1 MWKQEGTDSRNRGLP
16 SGNQQAFR
24 SLRDSLHSPRIPQ
37 CTREGELG
45 TDCQE
50 SPSCL
55 APVVSSQGG
64 FLRALDSAIPRARE
78 CASLHRKCSRA
89 HVEPQVHNQTCTV
102 QSQTGI
108 TPRARPHAA
117 LPCGPGDG
125 DPDAVQSRGSPR
137 TPADCTW
144 ARFCVQGCAA
154 FSAPVVGSGGV
165 DLSPLP
171 QESPP
176 GCHLPRCHMSPGT
189 DVVIVKNGRR
199 ICGTGGCLAS
209 APLHQNKSY
218 FEFKIQSTGIWGIG
232 VATQKVNLNQIPLG
246 RDVHS
251 LVMRNDG
258 ALYHNNEEKNRLPAN
273 SLPQEGDVVG
283 ITYDHVELNVYLNGK
298 NMHCPASGIRGT
310 VYPVVY
316 VDDSAILDCQFSEFY
331 HTPPPGFEKIL
342 FEQQIF

>member
-1 MWKQEGTDSRNRGLP
+1 MAASVFCCLRCCRDGGTG
-16 SGNQQAFR
+16 
-24 SLRDSLHSPRIPQ
+24 HIPLK
-37 CTREGELG
+37 EM
-45 TDCQE
+45 
-50 SPSCL
+50 P
-55 APVVSSQGG
+55 
-64 FLRALDSAIPRARE
+64 
-78 CASLHRKCSRA
+78 
-89 HVEPQVHNQTCTV
+89 
-102 QSQTGI
+102 
-108 TPRARPHAA
+108 
-117 LPCGPGDG
+117 
-125 DPDAVQSRGSPR
+125 AVQLD
-137 TPADCTW
+137 T
-144 ARFCVQGCAA
+144 Q
-154 FSAPVVGSGGV
+154 
-165 DLSPLP
+165 
-171 QESPP
+171 
-176 GCHLPRCHMSPGT
+176 HMGT

-251 LVMRNDG
+251 L
-258 ALYHNNEEKNRLPAN
+258 
-273 SLPQEGDVVG
+273 G

>member
-1 MWKQEGTDSRNRGLP
+1 YHLLLCKLREDVTTAVPEYVITVFFTGFHRWKCLHQARGGTG
-16 SGNQQAFR
+16 
-24 SLRDSLHSPRIPQ
+24 
-37 CTREGELG
+37 
-45 TDCQE
+45 
-50 SPSCL
+50 
-55 APVVSSQGG
+55 
-64 FLRALDSAIPRARE
+64 
-78 CASLHRKCSRA
+78 
-89 HVEPQVHNQTCTV
+89 
-102 QSQTGI
+102 
-108 TPRARPHAA
+108 
-117 LPCGPGDG
+117 
-125 DPDAVQSRGSPR
+125 
-137 TPADCTW
+137 
-144 ARFCVQGCAA
+144 
-154 FSAPVVGSGGV
+154 
-165 DLSPLP
+165 
-171 QESPP
+171 
-176 GCHLPRCHMSPGT
+176 GT

-199 ICGTGGCLAS
+199 ICGTGGCLAN

-232 VATQKVNLNQIPLG
+232 VATQKANLNQIPLG

-258 ALYHNNEEKNRLPAN
+258 ALYYNNEEKNRLPAN